1 MLIKENNV
9 FLNKHNYY
17 PTFTYI
23 LKDIIQLNLKEM
35 ENKFKSTI
43 IIGVAIIITA
53 FILGQ
58 SFKKRNENLDSISV
72 IGLGSKDFVSDE
84 ILWSG
89 SFTATSMDIKSAYS
103 KIISDQKIVS
113 DYFIGKGFKSN
124 EFSFG
129 AVNFQKKFR
138 EIKVSNSSDEYI
150 KTEQV
155 FDGYEAT
162 QSISFSAKKNPEL
175 MKRIEEV
182 SNKTSELINS
192 GIELTSNTI
201 QYTYSDLPSL
211 KQSLIEN
218 ATKDA
223 SQRAKKIVNTADG
236 DLGKLKDASMG
247 VFQITGQGSTEE
259 DSYGGNNDQFSKNK
273 TARITVRL
281 QYELK

>member
-1 MLIKENNV
+1 M
-9 FLNKHNYY
+9 
-17 PTFTYI
+17 
-23 LKDIIQLNLKEM
+23 
-35 ENKFKSTI
+35 KSSI
-43 IIGVAIIITA
+43 IIGIAIIVTA

-72 IGLGSKDFVSDE
+72 IGLGTKDFVSDE

-89 SFTATSMDIKSAYS
+89 SFTTNSMDIKTAYG

-113 DYFIGKGFKSN
+113 NFFISKGFKPN

-138 EIKVSNSSDEYI
+138 EIRTLNAENGYVN
-150 KTEQV
+150 TEQV
-155 FDGYEAT
+155 FNGFEAT
-162 QSISFSAKKNPEL
+162 QSISFSAKKNPQL

-182 SNKTSELINS
+182 SSKTSELINS
-192 GIELTSNTI
+192 GIELTSNSI
-201 QYTYSDLPSL
+201 QYTYSNLPSL

-218 ATKDA
+218 ATRDA
-223 SQRAKKIVNTADG
+223 NERANKIVNTANG
-236 DLGKLKDASMG
+236 NLGKLKGANMG

-259 DSYGGNNDQFSKNK
+259 DSYGGNNDTFSKNK

-281 QYELK
+281 EYNLD

>member
-113 DYFIGKGFKSN
+113 NYFIGKGFKSN

>member
-1 MLIKENNV
+1 MDSKIK
-9 FLNKHNYY
+9 
-17 PTFTYI
+17 
-23 LKDIIQLNLKEM
+23 
-35 ENKFKSTI
+35 SSI
-43 IIGVAIIITA
+43 IIGIAIVVTA

-72 IGLGSKDFVSDE
+72 IGLGTKDFVSDE

-89 SFTATSMDIKSAYS
+89 SFRTNSMDIKEAYG

-113 DYFIGKGFKSN
+113 NFFISKGFKPN

-138 EIKVSNSSDEYI
+138 EIRTVNAENGYVN
-150 KTEQV
+150 TEQV
-155 FDGYEAT
+155 FNGYEAT
-162 QSISFSAKKNPEL
+162 QSISFSAKKNPQL

-182 SNKTSELINS
+182 SSKTSELINS
-192 GIELTSNTI
+192 GIELTSNSI

-211 KQSLIEN
+211 KQSLIEK

-223 SQRAKKIVNTADG
+223 NERANKIVNTADG
-236 DLGKLKDASMG
+236 NLGKLKGANMG

-259 DSYGGNNDQFSKNK
+259 DSYGGNNDTFSKNK

-281 QYELK
+281 EYNLD

>member
-1 MLIKENNV
+1 
-9 FLNKHNYY
+9 
-17 PTFTYI
+17 
-23 LKDIIQLNLKEM
+23 M

-43 IIGVAIIITA
+43 IIGVASIITA